1 MIESHPEVERCYMKK
16 IPESIGHWD
25 NFENLMKIR
34 KVTMY
39 SFIKKFDFSFRY
51 LSSLTFDNLINY
63 LFLRMF
69 KMRKSRLW

>member
-34 KVTMY
+34 KVNNE
-39 SFIKKFDFSFRY
+39 DFMRFFVCSKSDQRTH
-51 LSSLTFDNLINY
+51 SLGTE
-63 LFLRMF
+63 
-69 KMRKSRLW
+69 

>member
-39 SFIKKFDFSFRY
+39 SFIKQGQKD
-51 LSSLTFDNLINY
+51 L
-63 LFLRMF
+63 
-69 KMRKSRLW
+69 